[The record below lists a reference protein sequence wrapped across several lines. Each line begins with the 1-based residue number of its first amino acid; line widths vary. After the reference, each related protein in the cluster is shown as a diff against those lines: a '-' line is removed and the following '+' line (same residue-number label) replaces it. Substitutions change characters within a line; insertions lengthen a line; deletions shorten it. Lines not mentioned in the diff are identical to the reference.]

1 MKHSEPASPQG
12 ETVLVDERGMLDV
25 PYLVLTVLL
34 TVIGL
39 VMLFSASYA
48 SAISEGLAPTHYFIR
63 QGCFAAAGIAVM
75 LLVSRLNYQAWRF
88 LAFWVL
94 GGAVLLLIAVA
105 IPGIGVSHNG
115 ARRWIRIGVEF
126 QPSEF
131 AKLGVVL
138 TFAAAMSVYRD
149 KMKTF
154 RYGVLPFAAILAVI
168 AVLLYLEPH
177 LSATVIVLLLG
188 AVIIVVVGFVL
199 SNLVGKLVVKGMR
212 ARGIDPSIHT
222 FIKTIVVLLLKFAVI
237 LSALS
242 TMNVDV
248 NSFIAAIGAAGITAG
263 LGLQASVSQF
273 ASGIQ
278 ILINHPFKSGDYID
292 LGTVSGKVHEIKM
305 MYTELI
311 TVDNKRV
318 IVPNSHITGSN
329 IINYNSESK
338 RRIDLVFGIS
348 YDADIA
354 KAKEVIAQTVRKNEL
369 ILTEPEPI
377 IAVSAQA
384 ASSVNISCL
393 VWCHTDDYWNVFYYM
408 QEAVKLA
415 FDENKIAIPYDQL
428 DVHISKDLTEE

>member
-1 MKHSEPASPQG
+1 MKVGDIELAESNIFPEW
-12 ETVLVDERGMLDV
+12 DDV
-25 PYLVLTVLL
+25 VKFV
-34 TVIGL
+34 V
-39 VMLFSASYA
+39 SK
-48 SAISEGLAPTHYFIR
+48 AP
-63 QGCFAAAGIAVM
+63 
-75 LLVSRLNYQAWRF
+75 
-88 LAFWVL
+88 
-94 GGAVLLLIAVA
+94 
-105 IPGIGVSHNG
+105 
-115 ARRWIRIGVEF
+115 
-126 QPSEF
+126 
-131 AKLGVVL
+131 
-138 TFAAAMSVYRD
+138 
-149 KMKTF
+149 
-154 RYGVLPFAAILAVI
+154 
-168 AVLLYLEPH
+168 
-177 LSATVIVLLLG
+177 LLLG

-212 ARGIDPSIHT
+212 VRGIDPSIHT

>member
-1 MKHSEPASPQG
+1 MKVGDIELAESNIFPEW
-12 ETVLVDERGMLDV
+12 DDV
-25 PYLVLTVLL
+25 VKFV
-34 TVIGL
+34 V
-39 VMLFSASYA
+39 SK
-48 SAISEGLAPTHYFIR
+48 AP
-63 QGCFAAAGIAVM
+63 
-75 LLVSRLNYQAWRF
+75 
-88 LAFWVL
+88 
-94 GGAVLLLIAVA
+94 
-105 IPGIGVSHNG
+105 
-115 ARRWIRIGVEF
+115 
-126 QPSEF
+126 
-131 AKLGVVL
+131 
-138 TFAAAMSVYRD
+138 
-149 KMKTF
+149 
-154 RYGVLPFAAILAVI
+154 
-168 AVLLYLEPH
+168 
-177 LSATVIVLLLG
+177 LLLG

-408 QEAVKLA
+408 REAVKLA

-428 DVHISKDLTEE
+428 DVHISKDLTEERSRDKAAYQTFYQGQ

>member
-1 MKHSEPASPQG
+1 MKVGDIELAESNIFPEW
-12 ETVLVDERGMLDV
+12 DDV
-25 PYLVLTVLL
+25 VKF
-34 TVIGL
+34 VI
-39 VMLFSASYA
+39 SK
-48 SAISEGLAPTHYFIR
+48 AP
-63 QGCFAAAGIAVM
+63 
-75 LLVSRLNYQAWRF
+75 
-88 LAFWVL
+88 
-94 GGAVLLLIAVA
+94 
-105 IPGIGVSHNG
+105 
-115 ARRWIRIGVEF
+115 
-126 QPSEF
+126 
-131 AKLGVVL
+131 
-138 TFAAAMSVYRD
+138 
-149 KMKTF
+149 
-154 RYGVLPFAAILAVI
+154 
-168 AVLLYLEPH
+168 
-177 LSATVIVLLLG
+177 LLLG

-212 ARGIDPSIHT
+212 ARGIDP
-222 FIKTIVVLLLKFAVI
+222 
-237 LSALS
+237 SALS

-354 KAKEVIAQTVRKNEL
+354 KAKEVLAQTVRKNEL

>member
-1 MKHSEPASPQG
+1 MKVGDIELAESNIFPEW
-12 ETVLVDERGMLDV
+12 DDV
-25 PYLVLTVLL
+25 VKFV
-34 TVIGL
+34 V
-39 VMLFSASYA
+39 SK
-48 SAISEGLAPTHYFIR
+48 AP
-63 QGCFAAAGIAVM
+63 
-75 LLVSRLNYQAWRF
+75 
-88 LAFWVL
+88 
-94 GGAVLLLIAVA
+94 
-105 IPGIGVSHNG
+105 
-115 ARRWIRIGVEF
+115 
-126 QPSEF
+126 
-131 AKLGVVL
+131 
-138 TFAAAMSVYRD
+138 
-149 KMKTF
+149 
-154 RYGVLPFAAILAVI
+154 
-168 AVLLYLEPH
+168 
-177 LSATVIVLLLG
+177 LLLG

-199 SNLVGKLVVKGMR
+199 SNLVGKLVAKGMR

>member
-1 MKHSEPASPQG
+1 MKVGDIELAESNVFPEW
-12 ETVLVDERGMLDV
+12 DDV
-25 PYLVLTVLL
+25 VKFV
-34 TVIGL
+34 V
-39 VMLFSASYA
+39 SK
-48 SAISEGLAPTHYFIR
+48 AP
-63 QGCFAAAGIAVM
+63 
-75 LLVSRLNYQAWRF
+75 
-88 LAFWVL
+88 
-94 GGAVLLLIAVA
+94 
-105 IPGIGVSHNG
+105 
-115 ARRWIRIGVEF
+115 
-126 QPSEF
+126 
-131 AKLGVVL
+131 
-138 TFAAAMSVYRD
+138 
-149 KMKTF
+149 
-154 RYGVLPFAAILAVI
+154 
-168 AVLLYLEPH
+168 
-177 LSATVIVLLLG
+177 LLLG

>member
-1 MKHSEPASPQG
+1 MKVGDIELAESNIFPEW
-12 ETVLVDERGMLDV
+12 DDV
-25 PYLVLTVLL
+25 VKFV
-34 TVIGL
+34 V
-39 VMLFSASYA
+39 SK
-48 SAISEGLAPTHYFIR
+48 AP
-63 QGCFAAAGIAVM
+63 
-75 LLVSRLNYQAWRF
+75 
-88 LAFWVL
+88 
-94 GGAVLLLIAVA
+94 
-105 IPGIGVSHNG
+105 
-115 ARRWIRIGVEF
+115 
-126 QPSEF
+126 
-131 AKLGVVL
+131 
-138 TFAAAMSVYRD
+138 
-149 KMKTF
+149 
-154 RYGVLPFAAILAVI
+154 
-168 AVLLYLEPH
+168 
-177 LSATVIVLLLG
+177 LLLG

-415 FDENKIAIPYDQL
+415 FDENKIAIPDDQL

>member
-1 MKHSEPASPQG
+1 MKVGDIELAESNIFPEW
-12 ETVLVDERGMLDV
+12 DDV
-25 PYLVLTVLL
+25 VKF
-34 TVIGL
+34 VI
-39 VMLFSASYA
+39 SK
-48 SAISEGLAPTHYFIR
+48 AP
-63 QGCFAAAGIAVM
+63 
-75 LLVSRLNYQAWRF
+75 
-88 LAFWVL
+88 
-94 GGAVLLLIAVA
+94 
-105 IPGIGVSHNG
+105 
-115 ARRWIRIGVEF
+115 
-126 QPSEF
+126 
-131 AKLGVVL
+131 
-138 TFAAAMSVYRD
+138 
-149 KMKTF
+149 
-154 RYGVLPFAAILAVI
+154 
-168 AVLLYLEPH
+168 
-177 LSATVIVLLLG
+177 LLLG
-188 AVIIVVVGFVL
+188 AVIIVVIGFVL

-237 LSALS
+237 LSAFS

-369 ILTEPEPI
+369 ILTDPEPI

-428 DVHISKDLTEE
+428 DVHISKNLTEE

>member
-1 MKHSEPASPQG
+1 MKVGDIELAESSIFPEW
-12 ETVLVDERGMLDV
+12 DDV
-25 PYLVLTVLL
+25 VKFV
-34 TVIGL
+34 V
-39 VMLFSASYA
+39 SK
-48 SAISEGLAPTHYFIR
+48 AP
-63 QGCFAAAGIAVM
+63 
-75 LLVSRLNYQAWRF
+75 
-88 LAFWVL
+88 
-94 GGAVLLLIAVA
+94 
-105 IPGIGVSHNG
+105 
-115 ARRWIRIGVEF
+115 
-126 QPSEF
+126 
-131 AKLGVVL
+131 
-138 TFAAAMSVYRD
+138 
-149 KMKTF
+149 
-154 RYGVLPFAAILAVI
+154 
-168 AVLLYLEPH
+168 
-177 LSATVIVLLLG
+177 LLLG

-415 FDENKIAIPYDQL
+415 FDENEIAIPYDQL

>member
-1 MKHSEPASPQG
+1 MKVGDIELAESNIFPEW
-12 ETVLVDERGMLDV
+12 DDV
-25 PYLVLTVLL
+25 VKF
-34 TVIGL
+34 VI
-39 VMLFSASYA
+39 SK
-48 SAISEGLAPTHYFIR
+48 AP
-63 QGCFAAAGIAVM
+63 
-75 LLVSRLNYQAWRF
+75 
-88 LAFWVL
+88 
-94 GGAVLLLIAVA
+94 
-105 IPGIGVSHNG
+105 
-115 ARRWIRIGVEF
+115 
-126 QPSEF
+126 
-131 AKLGVVL
+131 
-138 TFAAAMSVYRD
+138 
-149 KMKTF
+149 
-154 RYGVLPFAAILAVI
+154 
-168 AVLLYLEPH
+168 
-177 LSATVIVLLLG
+177 LLLG
-188 AVIIVVVGFVL
+188 AVIIVAVGFVL

-237 LSALS
+237 LSAFS

-369 ILTEPEPI
+369 ILTDPEPI

-428 DVHISKDLTEE
+428 DVHISKNLTEE

>member
-1 MKHSEPASPQG
+1 MKVGDIELAESNIFPEW
-12 ETVLVDERGMLDV
+12 DDV
-25 PYLVLTVLL
+25 VKFV
-34 TVIGL
+34 V
-39 VMLFSASYA
+39 SK
-48 SAISEGLAPTHYFIR
+48 AP
-63 QGCFAAAGIAVM
+63 
-75 LLVSRLNYQAWRF
+75 
-88 LAFWVL
+88 
-94 GGAVLLLIAVA
+94 
-105 IPGIGVSHNG
+105 
-115 ARRWIRIGVEF
+115 
-126 QPSEF
+126 
-131 AKLGVVL
+131 
-138 TFAAAMSVYRD
+138 
-149 KMKTF
+149 
-154 RYGVLPFAAILAVI
+154 
-168 AVLLYLEPH
+168 
-177 LSATVIVLLLG
+177 LLLG

-393 VWCHTDDYWNVFYYM
+393 VWCHTDDYWNVFYYI

>member
-1 MKHSEPASPQG
+1 MKVGDIELAESNIFPEW
-12 ETVLVDERGMLDV
+12 DDV
-25 PYLVLTVLL
+25 VKFV
-34 TVIGL
+34 V
-39 VMLFSASYA
+39 SK
-48 SAISEGLAPTHYFIR
+48 AP
-63 QGCFAAAGIAVM
+63 
-75 LLVSRLNYQAWRF
+75 
-88 LAFWVL
+88 
-94 GGAVLLLIAVA
+94 
-105 IPGIGVSHNG
+105 
-115 ARRWIRIGVEF
+115 
-126 QPSEF
+126 
-131 AKLGVVL
+131 
-138 TFAAAMSVYRD
+138 
-149 KMKTF
+149 
-154 RYGVLPFAAILAVI
+154 
-168 AVLLYLEPH
+168 
-177 LSATVIVLLLG
+177 LLLG
-188 AVIIVVVGFVL
+188 AVIIVVVGSVL

>member
-1 MKHSEPASPQG
+1 MKVGDIELAESNIFPEW
-12 ETVLVDERGMLDV
+12 DDV
-25 PYLVLTVLL
+25 VKFV
-34 TVIGL
+34 V
-39 VMLFSASYA
+39 SK
-48 SAISEGLAPTHYFIR
+48 AP
-63 QGCFAAAGIAVM
+63 
-75 LLVSRLNYQAWRF
+75 
-88 LAFWVL
+88 
-94 GGAVLLLIAVA
+94 
-105 IPGIGVSHNG
+105 
-115 ARRWIRIGVEF
+115 
-126 QPSEF
+126 
-131 AKLGVVL
+131 
-138 TFAAAMSVYRD
+138 
-149 KMKTF
+149 
-154 RYGVLPFAAILAVI
+154 
-168 AVLLYLEPH
+168 
-177 LSATVIVLLLG
+177 LLLG

-292 LGTVSGKVHEIKM
+292 LSTVSGKVHEIKM

>member
-1 MKHSEPASPQG
+1 MKVGDIELAESNIFPEW
-12 ETVLVDERGMLDV
+12 DDV
-25 PYLVLTVLL
+25 VKFV
-34 TVIGL
+34 
-39 VMLFSASYA
+39 
-48 SAISEGLAPTHYFIR
+48 
-63 QGCFAAAGIAVM
+63 
-75 LLVSRLNYQAWRF
+75 VS
-88 LAFWVL
+88 
-94 GGAVLLLIAVA
+94 
-105 IPGIGVSHNG
+105 
-115 ARRWIRIGVEF
+115 
-126 QPSEF
+126 
-131 AKLGVVL
+131 
-138 TFAAAMSVYRD
+138 
-149 KMKTF
+149 KT
-154 RYGVLPFAAILAVI
+154 P
-168 AVLLYLEPH
+168 
-177 LSATVIVLLLG
+177 LLLG

>member
-1 MKHSEPASPQG
+1 MKVGDIELAESNIFPEW
-12 ETVLVDERGMLDV
+12 DDV
-25 PYLVLTVLL
+25 VKF
-34 TVIGL
+34 VI
-39 VMLFSASYA
+39 SK
-48 SAISEGLAPTHYFIR
+48 AP
-63 QGCFAAAGIAVM
+63 
-75 LLVSRLNYQAWRF
+75 
-88 LAFWVL
+88 
-94 GGAVLLLIAVA
+94 
-105 IPGIGVSHNG
+105 
-115 ARRWIRIGVEF
+115 
-126 QPSEF
+126 
-131 AKLGVVL
+131 
-138 TFAAAMSVYRD
+138 
-149 KMKTF
+149 
-154 RYGVLPFAAILAVI
+154 
-168 AVLLYLEPH
+168 
-177 LSATVIVLLLG
+177 LLLG

-354 KAKEVIAQTVRKNEL
+354 KAKKVIAQTVRKNEL
-369 ILTEPEPI
+369 ILTDPEPI

>member
-1 MKHSEPASPQG
+1 MKVGDIELAESNIFPEW
-12 ETVLVDERGMLDV
+12 DDV
-25 PYLVLTVLL
+25 VKF
-34 TVIGL
+34 VI
-39 VMLFSASYA
+39 SK
-48 SAISEGLAPTHYFIR
+48 AP
-63 QGCFAAAGIAVM
+63 
-75 LLVSRLNYQAWRF
+75 
-88 LAFWVL
+88 
-94 GGAVLLLIAVA
+94 
-105 IPGIGVSHNG
+105 
-115 ARRWIRIGVEF
+115 
-126 QPSEF
+126 
-131 AKLGVVL
+131 
-138 TFAAAMSVYRD
+138 
-149 KMKTF
+149 
-154 RYGVLPFAAILAVI
+154 
-168 AVLLYLEPH
+168 
-177 LSATVIVLLLG
+177 LLLG

-369 ILTEPEPI
+369 ILNEPEPI

>member
-1 MKHSEPASPQG
+1 MKVGDIELAESNIFPEW
-12 ETVLVDERGMLDV
+12 DDV
-25 PYLVLTVLL
+25 VKF
-34 TVIGL
+34 VI
-39 VMLFSASYA
+39 SK
-48 SAISEGLAPTHYFIR
+48 AP
-63 QGCFAAAGIAVM
+63 
-75 LLVSRLNYQAWRF
+75 
-88 LAFWVL
+88 
-94 GGAVLLLIAVA
+94 
-105 IPGIGVSHNG
+105 
-115 ARRWIRIGVEF
+115 
-126 QPSEF
+126 
-131 AKLGVVL
+131 
-138 TFAAAMSVYRD
+138 
-149 KMKTF
+149 
-154 RYGVLPFAAILAVI
+154 
-168 AVLLYLEPH
+168 
-177 LSATVIVLLLG
+177 LLLG

-428 DVHISKDLTEE
+428 DVHISKNLTEE

>member
-1 MKHSEPASPQG
+1 MKVGDIELAESNIFPEW
-12 ETVLVDERGMLDV
+12 DDV
-25 PYLVLTVLL
+25 VKFV
-34 TVIGL
+34 V
-39 VMLFSASYA
+39 SK
-48 SAISEGLAPTHYFIR
+48 AP
-63 QGCFAAAGIAVM
+63 
-75 LLVSRLNYQAWRF
+75 
-88 LAFWVL
+88 
-94 GGAVLLLIAVA
+94 
-105 IPGIGVSHNG
+105 
-115 ARRWIRIGVEF
+115 
-126 QPSEF
+126 
-131 AKLGVVL
+131 
-138 TFAAAMSVYRD
+138 
-149 KMKTF
+149 
-154 RYGVLPFAAILAVI
+154 
-168 AVLLYLEPH
+168 
-177 LSATVIVLLLG
+177 LLLG

-222 FIKTIVVLLLKFAVI
+222 FIKNIVVLLLKFAVI

>member
-1 MKHSEPASPQG
+1 MKVGDIELAESNIFPEW
-12 ETVLVDERGMLDV
+12 DDV
-25 PYLVLTVLL
+25 VKF
-34 TVIGL
+34 VI
-39 VMLFSASYA
+39 SK
-48 SAISEGLAPTHYFIR
+48 AP
-63 QGCFAAAGIAVM
+63 
-75 LLVSRLNYQAWRF
+75 
-88 LAFWVL
+88 
-94 GGAVLLLIAVA
+94 
-105 IPGIGVSHNG
+105 
-115 ARRWIRIGVEF
+115 
-126 QPSEF
+126 
-131 AKLGVVL
+131 
-138 TFAAAMSVYRD
+138 
-149 KMKTF
+149 
-154 RYGVLPFAAILAVI
+154 
-168 AVLLYLEPH
+168 
-177 LSATVIVLLLG
+177 LLLG

-369 ILTEPEPI
+369 ILTDPEPI

-428 DVHISKDLTEE
+428 DVHISKNLTEE

>member
-1 MKHSEPASPQG
+1 MKVGDIELAESNIFPKW
-12 ETVLVDERGMLDV
+12 DDV
-25 PYLVLTVLL
+25 VKF
-34 TVIGL
+34 VI
-39 VMLFSASYA
+39 SK
-48 SAISEGLAPTHYFIR
+48 AP
-63 QGCFAAAGIAVM
+63 
-75 LLVSRLNYQAWRF
+75 
-88 LAFWVL
+88 
-94 GGAVLLLIAVA
+94 
-105 IPGIGVSHNG
+105 
-115 ARRWIRIGVEF
+115 
-126 QPSEF
+126 
-131 AKLGVVL
+131 
-138 TFAAAMSVYRD
+138 
-149 KMKTF
+149 
-154 RYGVLPFAAILAVI
+154 
-168 AVLLYLEPH
+168 
-177 LSATVIVLLLG
+177 LLLG

-369 ILTEPEPI
+369 ILTDPEPI

>member
-1 MKHSEPASPQG
+1 MKVG
-12 ETVLVDERGMLDV
+12 DV
-25 PYLVLTVLL
+25 
-34 TVIGL
+34 
-39 VMLFSASYA
+39 
-48 SAISEGLAPTHYFIR
+48 ELAESNIFPEWDDVVKF
-63 QGCFAAAGIAVM
+63 V
-75 LLVSRLNYQAWRF
+75 VSKA
-88 LAFWVL
+88 
-94 GGAVLLLIAVA
+94 
-105 IPGIGVSHNG
+105 P
-115 ARRWIRIGVEF
+115 
-126 QPSEF
+126 
-131 AKLGVVL
+131 
-138 TFAAAMSVYRD
+138 
-149 KMKTF
+149 
-154 RYGVLPFAAILAVI
+154 
-168 AVLLYLEPH
+168 
-177 LSATVIVLLLG
+177 LLLG

>member
-1 MKHSEPASPQG
+1 MKVGDIELAESNIFPEW
-12 ETVLVDERGMLDV
+12 DDV
-25 PYLVLTVLL
+25 VKFV
-34 TVIGL
+34 V
-39 VMLFSASYA
+39 SK
-48 SAISEGLAPTHYFIR
+48 AP
-63 QGCFAAAGIAVM
+63 
-75 LLVSRLNYQAWRF
+75 
-88 LAFWVL
+88 
-94 GGAVLLLIAVA
+94 
-105 IPGIGVSHNG
+105 
-115 ARRWIRIGVEF
+115 
-126 QPSEF
+126 
-131 AKLGVVL
+131 
-138 TFAAAMSVYRD
+138 
-149 KMKTF
+149 
-154 RYGVLPFAAILAVI
+154 
-168 AVLLYLEPH
+168 
-177 LSATVIVLLLG
+177 LLLG

-273 ASGIQ
+273 ARGIQ

>member
-1 MKHSEPASPQG
+1 MKVGDIELAESNIFPEW
-12 ETVLVDERGMLDV
+12 DDV
-25 PYLVLTVLL
+25 VKFV
-34 TVIGL
+34 V
-39 VMLFSASYA
+39 SK
-48 SAISEGLAPTHYFIR
+48 AP
-63 QGCFAAAGIAVM
+63 
-75 LLVSRLNYQAWRF
+75 
-88 LAFWVL
+88 
-94 GGAVLLLIAVA
+94 
-105 IPGIGVSHNG
+105 
-115 ARRWIRIGVEF
+115 
-126 QPSEF
+126 
-131 AKLGVVL
+131 
-138 TFAAAMSVYRD
+138 
-149 KMKTF
+149 
-154 RYGVLPFAAILAVI
+154 
-168 AVLLYLEPH
+168 
-177 LSATVIVLLLG
+177 LLLG

-348 YDADIA
+348 YGADIA

>member
-1 MKHSEPASPQG
+1 MKVGDIELAESNIFPEW
-12 ETVLVDERGMLDV
+12 DDV
-25 PYLVLTVLL
+25 VKF
-34 TVIGL
+34 VI
-39 VMLFSASYA
+39 SK
-48 SAISEGLAPTHYFIR
+48 AP
-63 QGCFAAAGIAVM
+63 
-75 LLVSRLNYQAWRF
+75 
-88 LAFWVL
+88 
-94 GGAVLLLIAVA
+94 
-105 IPGIGVSHNG
+105 
-115 ARRWIRIGVEF
+115 
-126 QPSEF
+126 
-131 AKLGVVL
+131 
-138 TFAAAMSVYRD
+138 
-149 KMKTF
+149 
-154 RYGVLPFAAILAVI
+154 
-168 AVLLYLEPH
+168 
-177 LSATVIVLLLG
+177 LLLG

-329 IINYNSESK
+329 IINYNSENK

-369 ILTEPEPI
+369 ILTDPEPI

>member
-1 MKHSEPASPQG
+1 MKVGDIELAESNIFPEW
-12 ETVLVDERGMLDV
+12 DDV
-25 PYLVLTVLL
+25 VKFV
-34 TVIGL
+34 V
-39 VMLFSASYA
+39 SK
-48 SAISEGLAPTHYFIR
+48 AP
-63 QGCFAAAGIAVM
+63 
-75 LLVSRLNYQAWRF
+75 
-88 LAFWVL
+88 
-94 GGAVLLLIAVA
+94 
-105 IPGIGVSHNG
+105 
-115 ARRWIRIGVEF
+115 
-126 QPSEF
+126 
-131 AKLGVVL
+131 
-138 TFAAAMSVYRD
+138 
-149 KMKTF
+149 
-154 RYGVLPFAAILAVI
+154 
-168 AVLLYLEPH
+168 
-177 LSATVIVLLLG
+177 LLLG

-242 TMNVDV
+242 TMNVDI

>member
-1 MKHSEPASPQG
+1 MKVGDIELAESNIFPEW
-12 ETVLVDERGMLDV
+12 DDV
-25 PYLVLTVLL
+25 VKF
-34 TVIGL
+34 VI
-39 VMLFSASYA
+39 SK
-48 SAISEGLAPTHYFIR
+48 AP
-63 QGCFAAAGIAVM
+63 
-75 LLVSRLNYQAWRF
+75 
-88 LAFWVL
+88 
-94 GGAVLLLIAVA
+94 
-105 IPGIGVSHNG
+105 
-115 ARRWIRIGVEF
+115 
-126 QPSEF
+126 
-131 AKLGVVL
+131 
-138 TFAAAMSVYRD
+138 
-149 KMKTF
+149 
-154 RYGVLPFAAILAVI
+154 
-168 AVLLYLEPH
+168 
-177 LSATVIVLLLG
+177 LLLG

-278 ILINHPFKSGDYID
+278 ILINRPFKSGDYID

-369 ILTEPEPI
+369 ILTDPEPI

-428 DVHISKDLTEE
+428 DVHILKNLTEE

>member
-1 MKHSEPASPQG
+1 MKVGDIELAESNIFPEW
-12 ETVLVDERGMLDV
+12 DDV
-25 PYLVLTVLL
+25 VKFV
-34 TVIGL
+34 V
-39 VMLFSASYA
+39 SK
-48 SAISEGLAPTHYFIR
+48 AP
-63 QGCFAAAGIAVM
+63 
-75 LLVSRLNYQAWRF
+75 
-88 LAFWVL
+88 
-94 GGAVLLLIAVA
+94 
-105 IPGIGVSHNG
+105 
-115 ARRWIRIGVEF
+115 
-126 QPSEF
+126 
-131 AKLGVVL
+131 
-138 TFAAAMSVYRD
+138 
-149 KMKTF
+149 
-154 RYGVLPFAAILAVI
+154 
-168 AVLLYLEPH
+168 
-177 LSATVIVLLLG
+177 LLLG

-415 FDENKIAIPYDQL
+415 FDENEIAIPYDQL

>member
-1 MKHSEPASPQG
+1 MKVGDIELAESNIFPEW
-12 ETVLVDERGMLDV
+12 DDV
-25 PYLVLTVLL
+25 VKF
-34 TVIGL
+34 VI
-39 VMLFSASYA
+39 SK
-48 SAISEGLAPTHYFIR
+48 AP
-63 QGCFAAAGIAVM
+63 
-75 LLVSRLNYQAWRF
+75 
-88 LAFWVL
+88 
-94 GGAVLLLIAVA
+94 
-105 IPGIGVSHNG
+105 
-115 ARRWIRIGVEF
+115 
-126 QPSEF
+126 
-131 AKLGVVL
+131 
-138 TFAAAMSVYRD
+138 
-149 KMKTF
+149 
-154 RYGVLPFAAILAVI
+154 
-168 AVLLYLEPH
+168 
-177 LSATVIVLLLG
+177 LLLG

-292 LGTVSGKVHEIKM
+292 LGMVSGKVHEIKM

-369 ILTEPEPI
+369 ILTDPEPI

-428 DVHISKDLTEE
+428 DVHISKNLTEE

>member
-1 MKHSEPASPQG
+1 MKVGDIELAESNIFPEW
-12 ETVLVDERGMLDV
+12 DDV
-25 PYLVLTVLL
+25 VKFV
-34 TVIGL
+34 V
-39 VMLFSASYA
+39 SK
-48 SAISEGLAPTHYFIR
+48 AP
-63 QGCFAAAGIAVM
+63 
-75 LLVSRLNYQAWRF
+75 
-88 LAFWVL
+88 
-94 GGAVLLLIAVA
+94 
-105 IPGIGVSHNG
+105 
-115 ARRWIRIGVEF
+115 
-126 QPSEF
+126 
-131 AKLGVVL
+131 
-138 TFAAAMSVYRD
+138 
-149 KMKTF
+149 
-154 RYGVLPFAAILAVI
+154 
-168 AVLLYLEPH
+168 
-177 LSATVIVLLLG
+177 LLLG

-311 TVDNKRV
+311 TVDNKRD

>member
-1 MKHSEPASPQG
+1 MKVGDIELAESNIFPEW
-12 ETVLVDERGMLDV
+12 DDV
-25 PYLVLTVLL
+25 VKFV
-34 TVIGL
+34 V
-39 VMLFSASYA
+39 SK
-48 SAISEGLAPTHYFIR
+48 AP
-63 QGCFAAAGIAVM
+63 
-75 LLVSRLNYQAWRF
+75 
-88 LAFWVL
+88 
-94 GGAVLLLIAVA
+94 
-105 IPGIGVSHNG
+105 
-115 ARRWIRIGVEF
+115 
-126 QPSEF
+126 
-131 AKLGVVL
+131 
-138 TFAAAMSVYRD
+138 
-149 KMKTF
+149 
-154 RYGVLPFAAILAVI
+154 
-168 AVLLYLEPH
+168 
-177 LSATVIVLLLG
+177 LLLG

-329 IINYNSESK
+329 IINYDSESK

>member
-1 MKHSEPASPQG
+1 MKVGDIELAESNIFPEW
-12 ETVLVDERGMLDV
+12 DDV
-25 PYLVLTVLL
+25 VKFV
-34 TVIGL
+34 V
-39 VMLFSASYA
+39 SK
-48 SAISEGLAPTHYFIR
+48 AP
-63 QGCFAAAGIAVM
+63 
-75 LLVSRLNYQAWRF
+75 
-88 LAFWVL
+88 
-94 GGAVLLLIAVA
+94 
-105 IPGIGVSHNG
+105 
-115 ARRWIRIGVEF
+115 
-126 QPSEF
+126 
-131 AKLGVVL
+131 
-138 TFAAAMSVYRD
+138 
-149 KMKTF
+149 
-154 RYGVLPFAAILAVI
+154 
-168 AVLLYLEPH
+168 
-177 LSATVIVLLLG
+177 LLLG

-377 IAVSAQA
+377 IAVSSQA